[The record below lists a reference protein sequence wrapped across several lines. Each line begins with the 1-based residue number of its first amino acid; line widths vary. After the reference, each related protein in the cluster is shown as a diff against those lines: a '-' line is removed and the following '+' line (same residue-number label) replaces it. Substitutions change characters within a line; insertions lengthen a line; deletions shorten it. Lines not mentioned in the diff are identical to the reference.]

1 MSKIQKGFTLIEL
14 MIVVA
19 IIGILAAIAIPQYQ
33 NYTIRARVTEG
44 LNLAMPFKLAVYEAF
59 INYSG
64 KSVQGCDNPCYAG
77 LPAFSLPF
85 TSSKYVTGIGI
96 QSFPGGSLYAPSRS
110 GGPGR
115 ITIQYS
121 AASGIKDLNIVLIP
135 GTGVVNKGVPS
146 QKLQAGLPV
155 VWGCGAGLG
164 AGDSGRTAT
173 NTSVYKYVP
182 ANCRN

>member
-1 MSKIQKGFTLIEL
+1 MTKIQRGFTLIEL

-44 LNLAMPFKLAVYEAF
+44 LNLAGPFKLAVYEAF
-59 INYSG
+59 LNYSG
-64 KSVQGCDNPCYAG
+64 NSVQGCDNPCFAG
-77 LPAFSLPF
+77 FPAFSLPF
-85 TSSKYVTGIGI
+85 TSSKYITGIGI
-96 QSFPGGSLYAPSRS
+96 QSFPGGGLTAPSRA

-121 AASGIKDLNIVLIP
+121 AASGVENLTIVLIP
-135 GTGVVNKGVPS
+135 GTGLVTRGVPS
-146 QKLQAGLPV
+146 QRLQAGMPF
-155 VWGCGAGLG
+155 VWGCNAGLG
-164 AGDSGRTAT
+164 TGDQGRIAT
-173 NTSVYKYVP
+173 NTTVYKYVP

>member
-44 LNLAMPFKLAVYEAF
+44 LNLALPFKLAVYEAF

-64 KSVQGCDNPCYAG
+64 NSVQGCDNPCEDG
-77 LPAFSLPF
+77 FPAFSLPF

-96 QSFPGGSLYAPSRS
+96 QSFPGSSLYAPSRR

-115 ITIQYS
+115 IKIQYS
-121 AASGIKDLNIVLIP
+121 AASGVKDLNIVLIP
-135 GTGVVNKGVPS
+135 GTGVVNNGVPS
-146 QKLQAGLPV
+146 DKLQPGMPV

-164 AGDSGRTAT
+164 AGDKGRTAT
-173 NTSVYKYVP
+173 DTSVYKYVP

>member
-1 MSKIQKGFTLIEL
+1 MSAIQKGFTLIEL

-19 IIGILAAIAIPQYQ
+19 IIGLLAAIAIPQYQ

-44 LNLAMPFKLAVYEAF
+44 LSLAFPFKLAVYEAF
-59 INYSG
+59 VNYTG
-64 KSVQGCDNPCYAG
+64 TKVQGCDNPCYAG
-77 LPAFSLPF
+77 LPAFSLPY
-85 TSSKYVTGIGI
+85 TTSKYVAGIGI
-96 QSFPGGSLYAPSRS
+96 QTIPAGGLSAPSRA

-115 ITIQYS
+115 ITIQFS
-121 AASGIKDLNIVLIP
+121 DAVGIKNLNIVLIP
-135 GTGVVNKGVPS
+135 GTGVVNNGVPS

-164 AGDSGRTAT
+164 VGDAGRTAT
-173 NTSVYKYVP
+173 NTTVYKYVP